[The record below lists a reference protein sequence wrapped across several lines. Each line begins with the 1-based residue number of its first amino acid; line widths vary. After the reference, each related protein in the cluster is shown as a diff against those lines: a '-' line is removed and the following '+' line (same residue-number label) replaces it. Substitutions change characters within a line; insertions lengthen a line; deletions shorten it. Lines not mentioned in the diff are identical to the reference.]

1 MADTSEPSKMNDMLL
16 EARAI
21 TKSFPGV
28 MALNGVRIEVRRG
41 RLNALL
47 GENGAGKSTLM
58 NILSGVFLP
67 DAGEILLDGKRVRFA
82 SPREAQAA
90 GIAIIHQELNLIPYL
105 SVAENVFLG
114 REPLTPLRLV
124 DYGRMHRDARE
135 LLAALELDVDPR
147 TPVARLRVGAQQV
160 VEIAKAL
167 SVQSRVIIMDEPT
180 SAITDQE
187 IEVLFQL
194 IHRLKAQ
201 GVGII
206 YITHKLEELRQIA
219 DDVTIF
225 RDGQFVASD
234 AYAALSHE
242 RMVQLM
248 VGRELS
254 EQFPKTATHTAEEV
268 LRVGNLTLAHPD
280 RPGDLAVRNVSFT
293 VRRGEILGLFGLMGA
308 GRTELLQTIFGLHPH
323 TSSGTIHI
331 NGKRCMIH
339 SPEAAIAAGLALA
352 PEDRKLEGL
361 VLSMNVTEN
370 MSLANLCTGPAGLLQ
385 PKRERE
391 RAEQFVDRL
400 GVKTPSVAEC
410 VRNLSGGNQQ
420 KVVLAKWLA
429 TQPKVLLLDEP
440 TRGIDVNAK
449 REIYS
454 LIDELASSGLSVVMV
469 SSELPEIL
477 AVADRILVLAEGR
490 LAAEF
495 VRSEANEEKIL
506 HAALPVVRTQAKS
519 A

>member
-1 MADTSEPSKMNDMLL
+1 MAEDIASPESGDLLL

-21 TKSFPGV
+21 SKSFPGV
-28 MALNGVRIEVRRG
+28 KALDGVQIRLRRG

-58 NILSGVFLP
+58 SILSGVFPP
-67 DAGEILLDGKRVRFA
+67 DSGEILLGGRGVRFA

-90 GIAIIHQELNLIPYL
+90 GISIIHQELNLIPHL
-105 SVAENVFLG
+105 SIAENIYLG
-114 REPLTPLRLV
+114 REPLTPLGLV
-124 DYGRMHRDARE
+124 DFRRMCRDAGE

-147 TPVARLRVGAQQV
+147 APVARLRVGAQQI

-167 SVQSRVIIMDEPT
+167 SHQSRVIIMDEPT

-187 IEVLFQL
+187 IEVLFRL
-194 IHRLKAQ
+194 IRRLKSQ

-206 YITHKLEELRQIA
+206 YTTHKLDELRQIA
-219 DDVTIF
+219 DDVTIL
-225 RDGQFVASD
+225 RDGRFIASD
-234 AYAALSHE
+234 AYAAFTHD

-254 EQFPKTATHTAEEV
+254 ELFPKTAPHAAEEV
-268 LRVGNLTLAHPD
+268 LRVENISLAHPD
-280 RPGDLAVRNVSFT
+280 RPGDFAVSNISFS
-293 VRRGEILGLFGLMGA
+293 VRRGEVVGVFGLMGA

-323 TSSGTIHI
+323 SSRGTICVDGQPRAI
-331 NGKRCMIH
+331 RT
-339 SPEAAIAAGLALA
+339 PADAIAAGLALA

-361 VLSMNVTEN
+361 VLSMNVAEN
-370 MSLANLCTGPAGLLQ
+370 VSLASLCGGAIGMLQ
-385 PKRERE
+385 PQRERE
-391 RAEQFVDRL
+391 QAAQFVDRL

-440 TRGIDVNAK
+440 TRGIDINAK
-449 REIYS
+449 REIYL
-454 LIDELASSGLSVVMV
+454 LIDELARSGLGVVIV

-490 LAAEF
+490 LSAEF
-495 VRSEANEEKIL
+495 ARDEASE
-506 HAALPVVRTQAKS
+506 
-519 A
+519 